1 MPPCHPRPRPRPAL
15 PLHSPQVAWRT
26 CTVQYPQSSSSL
38 CRVRVAS
45 HRRVPLPSSLQA
57 VLCLPLDWATRQSG
71 RRGRERERRNL
82 LFVATG
88 ESAKRSTR
96 PRRGSERPR
105 PGCRGSSRTVG
116 ERSTLY
122 VVCLRL
128 VDVLILT
135 RRLHYRQGIY
145 DKNSRISNIKARAT
159 ATSSYIRIVLS
170 IFTFLSTGAG
180 KSYQNKRVIV
190 FQEEVIPGNGCSPI
204 WAVEAMLFGIG
215 NATLPRCHL

>member
-57 VLCLPLDWATRQSG
+57 VLCLPLDWTTRQSG

-96 PRRGSERPR
+96 PRRGSERP
-105 PGCRGSSRTVG
+105 GCRGSSRTVG

-135 RRLHYRQGIY
+135 RRLHYRQAFTTKIVVF
-145 DKNSRISNIKARAT
+145 RILKPVQQLQVHTYAL
-159 ATSSYIRIVLS
+159 Y
-170 IFTFLSTGAG
+170 
-180 KSYQNKRVIV
+180 
-190 FQEEVIPGNGCSPI
+190 
-204 WAVEAMLFGIG
+204 
-215 NATLPRCHL
+215 

>member
-71 RRGRERERRNL
+71 RRGRDRERRNL

-96 PRRGSERPR
+96 PGMISWSQMTGLAFPSHL
-105 PGCRGSSRTVG
+105 P
-116 ERSTLY
+116 
-122 VVCLRL
+122 
-128 VDVLILT
+128 IL
-135 RRLHYRQGIY
+135 QGPTNVQRECQVQFF
-145 DKNSRISNIKARAT
+145 KEE
-159 ATSSYIRIVLS
+159 
-170 IFTFLSTGAG
+170 IFL
-180 KSYQNKRVIV
+180 Q
-190 FQEEVIPGNGCSPI
+190 
-204 WAVEAMLFGIG
+204 
-215 NATLPRCHL
+215 

>member
-1 MPPCHPRPRPRPAL
+1 MRTCLPDPALPAPATPVTPPSLRGQLIMPPCHPRPRPRPAL

-135 RRLHYRQGIY
+135 RRLHYRQAFTTKIVVF
-145 DKNSRISNIKARAT
+145 RILKPVQQLHVHTYAYT
-159 ATSSYIRIVLS
+159 EYI
-170 IFTFLSTGAG
+170 
-180 KSYQNKRVIV
+180 
-190 FQEEVIPGNGCSPI
+190 
-204 WAVEAMLFGIG
+204 
-215 NATLPRCHL
+215 